1 MRRRASPSAGAL
13 AAVFV
18 LPLLLAACASG
29 GAGPAPD
36 GTPETGAD
44 AGEDD
49 VTRARIVNQEELQM
63 RVHLVAAGSETYLG
77 SVPPHSER
85 TFDLSGT
92 RIGGRRDVQFRA
104 DPIGSTRG
112 WLSGRVHV
120 RPGETVTWIIR
131 RP

>member
-1 MRRRASPSAGAL
+1 MRRAAARL
-13 AAVFV
+13 AAV
-18 LPLLLAACASG
+18 LAPLLLSACVSG
-29 GAGPAPD
+29 GTAQGPGESPAAEAG
-36 GTPETGAD
+36 TGD
-44 AGEDD
+44 EE

-63 RVHLVAAGSETYLG
+63 RVHLVASGSESYLG

-104 DPIGSTRG
+104 DPIGSTQG
-112 WLSGRVHV
+112 WLSDRIHV
-120 RPGETVTWIIR
+120 EPGETVTWTIR